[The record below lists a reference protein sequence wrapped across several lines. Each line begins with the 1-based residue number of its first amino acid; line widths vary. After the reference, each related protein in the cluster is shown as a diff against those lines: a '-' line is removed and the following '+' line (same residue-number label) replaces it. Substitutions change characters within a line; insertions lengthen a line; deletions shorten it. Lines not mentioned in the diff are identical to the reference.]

1 MGPYRMAPPELEE
14 LRRQL
19 KELLDA
25 GFIQPSKAP
34 YGAPVLFQKK
44 HDGSLRM
51 CIDYRALNK
60 VTVKNKYPIPLI
72 ADLFDQLGRAR
83 YFTKLDLRSGYYQV
97 RIAEGDEPKTTCVT
111 RYGSYEFLVMP
122 FGLTNAQRA
131 REHLR
136 KVFKILRQ
144 NELYVKKEKCS
155 FAKEEV
161 SFLGHRIRDG
171 KLMMDDSK
179 VKAIQE
185 WDPPTKKAVTEEP
198 VLALPDHTK
207 VFEVHTDASD
217 FAIGGVLMQE
227 RHPIAFESRK
237 LNDTER
243 RYTVQEKEMTAIVHC
258 LRTWRHYLL
267 GSHFIVKTDN
277 VATSYFQTQ
286 KKLSPKQARWQDF
299 LAEFDYTLEYKPGMA
314 KSLIAL
320 AHEGKTK
327 RFWVED
333 GLLYTKGRRL
343 YVPKWGNIRR
353 NLIKEC
359 HDTKWAGHPGQR
371 RTRALLE
378 SAYYWPQIRDEVEAY
393 VRTCLVCQ
401 QDKVEQRQP
410 RGLLEPL
417 PIAERPWDSVTMDF
431 IIGLPKSEDSGSI
444 IVVVDRFSKYATFIA
459 APTDCTAEETARL
472 FLKHVV
478 KYWGLPKFIISD
490 RDPRFTGKF
499 WTELFKLM
507 GSELHFSTAFTHRQM
522 DRLRGLHGEKS
533 SGFQVREG
541 WHEQADIARSYLDKA
556 AKKMKKWADKK
567 RRHGVKVGDMVGK
580 VSYKVELPPRLKI
593 HPVFHV
599 SYLKPYHEDK
609 DDPSRGLS
617 KRAPTAVVTS
627 YDKEVDTSLQTESSE
642 GVVCLLLRST

>member
-1 MGPYRMAPPELEE
+1 
-14 LRRQL
+14 
-19 KELLDA
+19 
-25 GFIQPSKAP
+25 
-34 YGAPVLFQKK
+34 
-44 HDGSLRM
+44 
-51 CIDYRALNK
+51 
-60 VTVKNKYPIPLI
+60 
-72 ADLFDQLGRAR
+72 
-83 YFTKLDLRSGYYQV
+83 
-97 RIAEGDEPKTTCVT
+97 
-111 RYGSYEFLVMP
+111 
-122 FGLTNAQRA
+122 
-131 REHLR
+131 
-136 KVFKILRQ
+136 
-144 NELYVKKEKCS
+144 
-155 FAKEEV
+155 
-161 SFLGHRIRDG
+161 
-171 KLMMDDSK
+171 MMDNSK

-185 WDPPTKKAVTEEP
+185 WDPPTKVPQLRSFLGLVNYYRRFIKGYSARAAPLTDLLKKNKAWEWDERCQQAFEDLKKAVTEEP

-207 VFEVHTDASD
+207 VFESQAKRRGEALHGA
-217 FAIGGVLMQE
+217 
-227 RHPIAFESRK
+227 RK
-237 LNDTER
+237 GDD
-243 RYTVQEKEMTAIVHC
+243 AIVHC

-299 LAEFDYTLEYKPGMA
+299 LAEFDYTLEYKPGSA
-314 KSLIAL
+314 NHVADAL
-320 AHEGKTK
+320 SRKAELASMTRKTK
-327 RFWVED
+327 RFGWRTA
-333 GLLYTKGRRL
+333 YSTKGRRL

-431 IIGLPKSEDSGSI
+431 IIGLPKSEDNGSI

-507 GSELHFSTAFTHRQM
+507 GSELHFSTSFHPQT
-522 DRLRGLHGEKS
+522 DGRLRGYGTATVNS
-533 SGFQVREG
+533 SHLTIGYTGRSPAAFKFAKG

-567 RRHGVKVGDMVGK
+567 RRHTEYKVGDMVLVKLLPQQFKSLRPVHKGLVRRYEGPFPILGKVGK
-580 VSYKVELPPRLKI
+580 VSYRVELPPRLKI
-593 HPVFHV
+593 HPVFHA

-609 DDPSRGLS
+609 DNPSRGLS

-627 YDKEVDTSLQTESSE
+627 YDKEVELVLADRVIRRRGVPPATEYLVKWKGLPESEASWEPAEALWQFQEQIERFRAEGATRTSAA
-642 GVVCLLLRST
+642 